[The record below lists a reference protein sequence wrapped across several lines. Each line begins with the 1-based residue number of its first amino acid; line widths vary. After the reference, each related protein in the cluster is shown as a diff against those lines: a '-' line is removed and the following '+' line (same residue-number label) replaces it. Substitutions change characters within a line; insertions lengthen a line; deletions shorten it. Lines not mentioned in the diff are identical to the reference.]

1 MGDKGFHAST
11 PLWGNRPILK
21 VINNKEII
29 VISHINLLDRL
40 KDCTSIKRLYRGF
53 AHIFFRIRSQQ
64 VTDREKT
71 KCEGEIRDI
80 TSLQWIIWANTAGL

>member
-53 AHIFFRIRSQQ
+53 ANIFLGLGLNRSQTGKKQ
-64 VTDREKT
+64 NAKEK
-71 KCEGEIRDI
+71 
-80 TSLQWIIWANTAGL
+80 